1 MVIKS
6 VIILINIV
14 VKFMI
19 YKLFRFFI
27 FISFNIFLDIF
38 WNQILLFLYFFVMKV
53 LESIPQKKSFVGVEC
68 RFWCGGRRS
77 PPLGKGLGHSFGLEG
92 GGELDACHVP
102 LCLSQ
107 L

>member
-53 LESIPQKKSFVGVEC
+53 LESIPQKQKKKKKFCRCGVSFVVWWKEVTPT
-68 RFWCGGRRS
+68 W
-77 PPLGKGLGHSFGLEG
+77 
-92 GGELDACHVP
+92 
-102 LCLSQ
+102 
-107 L
+107 